1 MCSFRRNPYPPYGRS
16 LELPWGR
23 GVLQVKILE
32 AKNKAKMEFGGGGRG
47 CKTKFLFSMWGVWIN
62 FLDLHNYRI
71 FSKGVREKSP
81 KSSVIQIGYDS
92 KLRLAWSQ
100 FRLKH
105 TFDQ

>member
-32 AKNKAKMEFGGGGRG
+32 AKYKAKWNWGGRG
-47 CKTKFLFSMWGVWIN
+47 CKTKFLFSIWRIWIN
-62 FLDLHNYRI
+62 FLDLDNYRI

-81 KSSVIQIGYDS
+81 KSSVMTSIPHNRGHNALSLLMLGI
-92 KLRLAWSQ
+92 L
-100 FRLKH
+100 
-105 TFDQ
+105 